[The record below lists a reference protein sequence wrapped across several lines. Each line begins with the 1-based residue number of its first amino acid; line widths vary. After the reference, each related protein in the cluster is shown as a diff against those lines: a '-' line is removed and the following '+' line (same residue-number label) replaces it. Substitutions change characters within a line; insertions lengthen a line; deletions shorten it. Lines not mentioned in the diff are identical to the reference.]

1 MCIVAYITYLNYLC
15 AKSNLVSDTE
25 LNYIMVVTKYYKSRV
40 KTAKTEFACCF
51 KWTVLFYSL
60 ICSFSKISRWLMTG
74 CGK

>member
-25 LNYIMVVTKYYKSRV
+25 LNYLMVVTKYYNLRV
-40 KTAKTEFACCF
+40 KTAQTKAKKTEFACRF

-60 ICSFSKISRWLMTG
+60 ICSLSKISR
-74 CGK
+74 C